1 MTVGSVLEQ
10 VWAIRVK
17 DWHPVSKF
25 VAVGGLFALG
35 FVLLTEQQHT
45 NRVAVAAS
53 PPRIMPN
60 APGRLLDVP
69 DLPGVD
75 AADSLLPPADSFV
88 AMVERPLFSPMRR
101 PSEPV
106 MVAIE
111 YVSEI
116 EPAAGTDEPAG
127 PLDPSIA
134 FVGSLKR
141 AGETLAL
148 ITRESDD
155 FVQAIRPGDSIAGWK
170 VVEVRE
176 RSLDLEASGE
186 RRRLE
191 IFN

>member
-1 MTVGSVLEQ
+1 
-10 VWAIRVK
+10 
-17 DWHPVSKF
+17 
-25 VAVGGLFALG
+25 
-35 FVLLTEQQHT
+35 
-45 NRVAVAAS
+45 
-53 PPRIMPN
+53 
-60 APGRLLDVP
+60 
-69 DLPGVD
+69 
-75 AADSLLPPADSFV
+75 
-88 AMVERPLFSPMRR
+88 
-101 PSEPV
+101 
-106 MVAIE
+106 
-111 YVSEI
+111 
-116 EPAAGTDEPAG
+116 
-127 PLDPSIA
+127 SIA